1 MVTAVRV
8 HQWAAAVCVLRD
20 QAAIKR
26 QVHFV
31 SRNSSSKTIKINLN
45 CLEIIICQFC
55 ILDVLAVSSST
66 RPRFRPAM
74 TSFQTI
80 SRKQIP
86 RSTSTSWSSWSS
98 WSSGQPMKMQPVQAK
113 PQRITTKFT
122 NSRQVR
128 NSKKN
133 NLHGQNFCMQINL
146 LHVRFIYFLALIKT
160 LQFPEYNFCLT
171 WSIGQSRRELSTR
184 QWMYN
189 LGRTSISWTIIW

>member
-1 MVTAVRV
+1 
-8 HQWAAAVCVLRD
+8 
-20 QAAIKR
+20 
-26 QVHFV
+26 
-31 SRNSSSKTIKINLN
+31 
-45 CLEIIICQFC
+45 
-55 ILDVLAVSSST
+55 
-66 RPRFRPAM
+66 M

-86 RSTSTSWSSWSS
+86 RSTSSSWSSWSS

-128 NSKKN
+128 NQKRNIEILTCMAKN
-133 NLHGQNFCMQINL
+133 QNLKRNL

-160 LQFPEYNFCLT
+160 LQFPEYHFCFT

-189 LGRTSISWTIIW
+189 LGRTSSISWAII

>member
-1 MVTAVRV
+1 
-8 HQWAAAVCVLRD
+8 
-20 QAAIKR
+20 
-26 QVHFV
+26 
-31 SRNSSSKTIKINLN
+31 
-45 CLEIIICQFC
+45 
-55 ILDVLAVSSST
+55 
-66 RPRFRPAM
+66 M

-128 NSKKN
+128 ISLKIQEIWFAWPIVKMSTFRKCPHSDHVRI
-133 NLHGQNFCMQINL
+133 LTMSVFCMSAFAIL
-146 LHVRFIYFLALIKT
+146 SAFIKT
-160 LQFPEYNFCLT
+160 LQFPEYNFCLA

-189 LGRTSISWTIIW
+189 LGWTSITISWTTTHRADGLMLWIFVDDRWKMRQTSFNGIGDNGAMLFNGSSLKIICFKN